1 MARFKWALAAM
12 FLFLG
17 QTALAAD
24 DIEDDDTL
32 TATQKEQLKK
42 VQTNLTAV
50 TKDSKQT
57 KEEKD
62 AALSDSLRAV
72 LVQNSQPSDMSID
85 KLAGNLAGNIS
96 AGNIDVRDSVLLT
109 KTLMKFLNNEDFSI
123 DSNRNLVKNVEGIVQ
138 TSGLSQNDRNQLY
151 NAILTVV
158 STADGFKRNG
168 K

>member
-1 MARFKWALAAM
+1 MARFKWTLAAM

-17 QTALAAD
+17 QVALAAD

-32 TATQKEQLKK
+32 TAAQKEQLKQ
-42 VQTNLTAV
+42 VQANLSAV
-50 TKDSKQT
+50 AKDSKQT
-57 KEEKD
+57 KQEKD

-72 LVQNSQPSDMSID
+72 LVQNNQPSDMSID
-85 KLAGNLAGNIS
+85 KLAGNLAGNIG
-96 AGNIDVRDSVLLT
+96 AGNIGVRDSVLLT
-109 KTLMKFLNNEDFSI
+109 KKLMKFLNEGDFSI
-123 DSNRNLVKNVEGIVQ
+123 DSNRGLVKDVEGLVQ
-138 TSGLSQNDRNQLY
+138 TSGLSQDDRNQLY

>member
-1 MARFKWALAAM
+1 MARFKWTLAAM

-17 QTALAAD
+17 QVALAAD

-42 VQTNLTAV
+42 VQENLSLV
-50 TKDSKQT
+50 TKDSKKT
-57 KEEKD
+57 KDEKD
-62 AALSDSLRAV
+62 AALADALRAV

-85 KLAGNLAGNIS
+85 KLAGNLAGNIGQ
-96 AGNIDVRDSVLLT
+96 GNIDVRDSVLLT
-109 KTLMKFLNNEDFSI
+109 KTLMKFLNNGDFSI

-138 TSGLSQNDRNQLY
+138 TSGLSSDDRNQLY

-158 STADGFKRNG
+158 STADGYKRNG